1 LFDDTPPEAPSGEPV
16 KDTEPAASI
25 GLQSPPE
32 IGSSL
37 QPGALNST
45 SGISLSSLGG
55 NDDLVGTSSWL
66 GPDQGHPE
74 MPAVESTGT
83 IEPNMLQEPS
93 RSSLEEA
100 FGIQQP
106 VQTSTYTQ
114 DAATTQFEEMTIAY
128 LWKVAEAREH
138 RPAVLERASQLGLG
152 RRASRK
158 LISFLNGGA
167 KLTVSEY
174 RRIMDVAQSR
184 KSGWSSHGFMEID
197 DAELINRIVEAKSR
211 GEDYILQ
218 MLRDE
223 GGIRALPR
231 LPLAAPHKNTHPTC
245 EAKLWRIQASINSLM

>member
-1 LFDDTPPEAPSGEPV
+1 VEAPLIKKPKEEV
-16 KDTEPAASI
+16 KGGIRVLNISSSEEEEEEAEVEA
-25 GLQSPPE
+25 PPNLE
-32 IGSSL
+32 TRPRVFS
-37 QPGALNST
+37 NS
-45 SGISLSSLGG
+45 
-55 NDDLVGTSSWL
+55 DMD
-66 GPDQGHPE
+66 
-74 MPAVESTGT
+74 VEEVK
-83 IEPNMLQEPS
+83 IAPPS
-93 RSSLEEA
+93 RRSKVPHRPPMLGSRQSDEW
-100 FGIQQP
+100 FC
-106 VQTSTYTQ
+106 YTQ